1 MIIDYN
7 QTLLSVADTG
17 WAIPVT
23 GGAITAPTGA
33 VGCAPLLITL
43 EDTRPCVHNYSRP
56 RSGGEFFAEP
66 PGPHATT
73 GALIGNCGL
82 FLQSPKLFKLQSLV
96 CLISGRILLALG
108 YGFSLPSI
116 FIPSLVLF
124 PLLVSFFHP
133 FVPVFRIPR
142 ESSFLL
148 SSLSL
153 LLLPASPIEIDYS
166 LPTHS

>member
-1 MIIDYN
+1 MIDYT
-7 QTLLSVADTG
+7 QTLLPVADTG

-23 GGAITAPTGA
+23 AGARTATTRA
-33 VGCAPLLITL
+33 ARCAPLLITL
-43 EDTRPCVHNYSRP
+43 EDTRPLTHNYSCP
-56 RSGGEFFAEP
+56 RSGREFFLEP
-66 PGPHATT
+66 PFPHARTD
-73 GALIGNCGL
+73 ALVGYCGL
-82 FLQSPKLFKLQSLV
+82 FLQSPKLFRPQSLV

-108 YGFSLPSI
+108 YGFFLPSI